1 MENAIQNLKTLE
13 GLDLSDFYA
22 ICLWNYNNE
31 VALQGHI
38 TDKNLDIAKSL
49 GIKLEVEEHFLR
61 GYSTTKAGKI
71 KIVLS
76 TKD

>member
-1 MENAIQNLKTLE
+1 MENAIQHLKTLE

-22 ICLWNYNNE
+22 ICLWNYDNE

-49 GIKLEVEEHFLR
+49 GIKLELDGHFLR
-61 GYSTTKAGKI
+61 GHSTTEAGKI
-71 KIVLS
+71 KIVLT
-76 TKD
+76 TKN